1 MKYQTQ
7 KVAMLYFY
15 GALGLFL
22 AQVLFGVLAGTIY
35 VLPNTLKF
43 ALIPWLAGIPR
54 RIGYKGEMR
63 YGLLNILHHDDPK
76 APRPMLPSG

>member
-22 AQVLFGVLAGTIY
+22 AQVLFGVVAGTIY
-35 VLPNTLKF
+35 VLPNTLS
-43 ALIPWLAGIPR
+43 
-54 RIGYKGEMR
+54 
-63 YGLLNILHHDDPK
+63 NSC
-76 APRPMLPSG
+76 PSTSCA